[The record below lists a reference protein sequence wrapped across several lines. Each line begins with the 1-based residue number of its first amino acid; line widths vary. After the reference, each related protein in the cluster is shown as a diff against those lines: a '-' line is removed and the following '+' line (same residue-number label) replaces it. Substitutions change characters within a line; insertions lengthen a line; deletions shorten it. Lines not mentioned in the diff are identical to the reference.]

1 MWIQKPFVCCRSHR
15 TQSCVHNS
23 LADYALRNEE
33 QHTHTRHRKQ
43 TQSRVKKEQNE
54 TNERR
59 KVNTI
64 YLRIEVVHKVWLT
77 WRPRRENCENVQRQH
92 DAKCVRLN
100 RQASVRTI
108 HTFLPADVTAV
119 CAHGELVTGRWI
131 YLLSVC
137 TPTTTHSIP
146 VFFYL
151 VSLLSFVWLFFAR
164 ILLLFSRELVPVRE
178 LKTNE
183 YDKRCLKMKIKLL
196 FLYLTTIFMINIG
209 RDCEPTDSHMVR
221 RPLWGREMYANS
233 VYMQTI
239 RGHSRS
245 SVSRSLLPG
254 FTFAESAKMACCDLR
269 GFAKIYTADM
279 SASHAQH
286 ILIVRYLNGA
296 FEHIFHACS
305 RSAGKNVSHIWIILR
320 TSQFAAISRDG
331 VDSFFIAGRCNLSTT
346 TKARKEIS
354 CKCLSSQTNRPINCS
369 HN

>member
-33 QHTHTRHRKQ
+33 QHTHTR
-43 TQSRVKKEQNE
+43 SRTAQKANAIAGEEKKNKQNE

-108 HTFLPADVTAV
+108 HTFLPVAVAAV

-146 VFFYL
+146 VF
-151 VSLLSFVWLFFAR
+151 LLPRFIV
-164 ILLLFSRELVPVRE
+164 VVR
-178 LKTNE
+178 L
-183 YDKRCLKMKIKLL
+183 
-196 FLYLTTIFMINIG
+196 TIFF
-209 RDCEPTDSHMVR
+209 S
-221 RPLWGREMYANS
+221 
-233 VYMQTI
+233 
-239 RGHSRS
+239 
-245 SVSRSLLPG
+245 PG
-254 FTFAESAKMACCDLR
+254 FCCCFRES
-269 GFAKIYTADM
+269 
-279 SASHAQH
+279 
-286 ILIVRYLNGA
+286 
-296 FEHIFHACS
+296 
-305 RSAGKNVSHIWIILR
+305 
-320 TSQFAAISRDG
+320 
-331 VDSFFIAGRCNLSTT
+331 SFPCAN
-346 TKARKEIS
+346 
-354 CKCLSSQTNRPINCS
+354 
-369 HN
+369 